1 MSTWKGEGG
10 NGERGGAREQEKQEK
25 EVGQAGPFIV
35 GQSTWL
41 LPGNWG
47 WGLDR
52 MLTPRDRAHHF
63 SG

>member
-1 MSTWKGEGG
+1 
-10 NGERGGAREQEKQEK
+10 
-25 EVGQAGPFIV
+25 VGQAGPFIV